1 MDLLNGNLTDIIAHL
16 GIGGSLALIVFY
28 YARQDA
34 NRHRAEWKASLSE
47 GRELTERLL
56 TIIAQNSE
64 AITKN
69 TAVTEASEQAIREL
83 RAEVT
88 SSHRSTRSRRL
99 ASTDD

>member
-1 MDLLNGNLTDIIAHL
+1 MELFNGNLGDIIAHL

-34 NRHRAEWKASLSE
+34 SRHVREWKASLNE

-69 TAVTEASEQAIREL
+69 TTVTEASEQAIREL
-83 RAEVT
+83 RAEFT
-88 SSHRSTRSRRL
+88 SSQRIRHRSES
-99 ASTDD
+99 AADSS

>member
-1 MDLLNGNLTDIIAHL
+1 MELLNGNFTDIIAHL

-34 NRHRAEWKASLSE
+34 NRHRTEWRASLKE

-56 TIIAQNSE
+56 SIIAQNSE
-64 AITKN
+64 AITMN
-69 TAVTEASEQAIREL
+69 TAVTVASEKAIREL

-88 SSHRSTRSRRL
+88 SSQRSTRSR
-99 ASTDD
+99 SMPSGDD

>member
-34 NRHRAEWKASLSE
+34 NRHRSEWKASLLE

>member
-1 MDLLNGNLTDIIAHL
+1 MDSLLDGNFGDIVAHL

-34 NRHRAEWKASLSE
+34 NRHRAEWKSSLDE

-56 TIIAQNSE
+56 TIITQNSE

-69 TAVTEASEQAIREL
+69 TSVTEASEQAIREL
-83 RAEVT
+83 RAEV
-88 SSHRSTRSRRL
+88 SSSNRSS
-99 ASTDD
+99 S